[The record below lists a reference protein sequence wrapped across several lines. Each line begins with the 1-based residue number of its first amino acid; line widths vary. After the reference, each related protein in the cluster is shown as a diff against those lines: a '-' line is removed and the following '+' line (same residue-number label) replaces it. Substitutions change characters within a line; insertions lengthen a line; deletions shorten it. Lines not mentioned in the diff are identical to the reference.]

1 MLSRAISCF
10 LDQSYP
16 ARELVVVYEDDD
28 AATRK
33 YLLDFDEPSVR
44 PIMVASS
51 PKLTLG
57 ALRNISIQSSR
68 GFFVAQWDDDDWYAP
83 TRLAEQIKAIR
94 TDDRRGCI
102 LARWLIYD
110 EITDTVHLSN
120 RRAWEGSLLIER
132 SAVPPYPELSKG
144 EDTSVIKKLVSDKA
158 LVSLDSPYLYVYT
171 YHGKNTWDR
180 DHWDMNILPFVN
192 PLPPETQDRVKSV
205 LRRKL

>member
-1 MLSRAISCF
+1 MAKEPLVSCLCVTRNRVQMLSRAISCF

-102 LARWLIYD
+102 LAR
-110 EITDTVHLSN
+110 
-120 RRAWEGSLLIER
+120 
-132 SAVPPYPELSKG
+132 
-144 EDTSVIKKLVSDKA
+144 
-158 LVSLDSPYLYVYT
+158 
-171 YHGKNTWDR
+171 
-180 DHWDMNILPFVN
+180 
-192 PLPPETQDRVKSV
+192 
-205 LRRKL
+205 